1 MPIAP
6 LTDVSQA
13 LRSSLAV
20 FLAAIP
26 AIIGAILLLADQ
38 ADASR
43 QGGGHPLELI
53 RPAAS

>member
-43 QGGGHPLELI
+43 QGGGHPLI